1 MRLESAGIALR
12 SAFWW
17 ALSAVHFFP
26 GSAMLALFSTVVSP
40 RRIDFLLRPFVRNV
54 ARFSGAQLEVRYAP
68 GFDASRTSFF
78 MSNHVSVFDPFFVHS
93 AIPQLTRGM
102 ELESHFHVPGYG
114 WMMRSLGN
122 VPVPDARNVSGLRRM
137 MKRTRKS
144 IDAGISLIAFP
155 EATRTRTG
163 ALGPFEPGAFRLA
176 RDLGVPIV
184 PVTVLGAYE
193 HHRVG
198 DWNLYPG
205 PVVVHLHDT
214 IDLSGIAAQDLPAL
228 IDRVHAI
235 VEGPLRGVPQ
245 GRSARLR

>member
-26 GSAMLALFSTVVSP
+26 GSAILALLSTMLSP

-54 ARFSGAQLEVRYAP
+54 ARFSGARLQVRRAP
-68 GFDASRTSFF
+68 GFDPTRTSFF
-78 MSNHVSVFDPFFVHS
+78 LSNHVSVFDPFFVHS

-102 ELESHFHVPGYG
+102 ELESHFGVPGYG

-122 VPVPDARNVSGLRRM
+122 VPVPDGRSASGLRRM
-137 MKRTRKS
+137 MKQTRAS

-155 EATRTRTG
+155 EGTRTRTG
-163 ALGPFEPGAFRLA
+163 VLGPFEPGAFRFA

-184 PVTVLGAYE
+184 PVTVVGAYE

-205 PVVVHLHDT
+205 TVVVHLHDT
-214 IDLSGIAAQDLPAL
+214 LDLKGIAVQDLPAL

-235 VEGPLRGVPQ
+235 IEGPLK
-245 GRSARLR
+245 AK

>member
-1 MRLESAGIALR
+1 MRLESAGTALR

-26 GSAMLALFSTVVSP
+26 GSAALTLLTTVLP
-40 RRIDFLLRPFVRNV
+40 HRRIDFLLRPFVRNV
-54 ARFSGAQLEVRYAP
+54 ARLSGARLQVRHAP
-68 GFDASRTSFF
+68 GFDPSRTSFF
-78 MSNHVSVFDPFFVHS
+78 LSNHVSVFDPFFVHS
-93 AIPQLTRGM
+93 AIPQLARGM
-102 ELESHFHVPGYG
+102 ELESHFGVPGYG

-122 VPVPDARNVSGLRRM
+122 VPVPDGRNVSGLRRM
-137 MKRTRKS
+137 LKQTRES

-155 EATRTRTG
+155 EGTRTRDG

-184 PVTVLGAYE
+184 PVTIVGAYE

-205 PVVVHLHDT
+205 TVVVHLHAT
-214 IDLSGIAAQDLPAL
+214 IDVNGIRPQDLPAL

-235 VEGPLRGVPQ
+235 VEGPLK
-245 GRSARLR
+245 AE